1 MVIFQSGRRS
11 DIERINTL
19 EKELQELRNAKGIL
33 EQSLEN
39 EIKDKQVRLSM
50 EEKGLV
56 ITFVSEVLFD
66 SGKAILK
73 KDSLPSLDKV
83 AKILNE
89 NVPDNNIGVEG
100 YTDNQPIKYSNWKSN
115 WELSAH
121 RALSVLEYLESRGI
135 DPKRLS
141 ASGYGEF
148 RPVASNDTTEGRAT
162 NRRVEIVIYPK
173 TMKKIENKFS
183 DEAEGAKEESKEA
196 KEEELK

>member
-1 MVIFQSGRRS
+1 
-11 DIERINTL
+11 
-19 EKELQELRNAKGIL
+19 
-33 EQSLEN
+33 
-39 EIKDKQVRLSM
+39 M